1 MGPVG
6 LAFDTSGNLYI
17 SECMWTYAAIVRIDP
32 KGMMTTFAGTGTPG
46 YAGDGGPATAA
57 QLYCPVGLAFGPDGA
72 LYVADH
78 VNNRIRRVDS
88 AGIITTVVGD
98 GGPPGLNL
106 GSYSGDGGPAIKAA
120 LQEPWSVAFD
130 RRGNLYVGDRDNYRV
145 RKIDPN
151 GIITTVAGTGTSG
164 FSGDRGPAIAA
175 KICPLG
181 VAIDPADNLLIA
193 DPCNNRVRKVDSQGV
208 ISTIAGT
215 GATGSSGD
223 GKPATAATFAEP
235 GHFAFNAEGDLFVQE
250 GTRVRRID
258 PHGIV
263 STIFGSGKPGVP
275 VDGMLALEA
284 PLPEL
289 YGLAID
295 ASGRLYLA
303 DGNTSVYRVD
313 TRGILTLFAGKP

>member
-1 MGPVG
+1 
-6 LAFDTSGNLYI
+6 
-17 SECMWTYAAIVRIDP
+17 
-32 KGMMTTFAGTGTPG
+32 
-46 YAGDGGPATAA
+46 
-57 QLYCPVGLAFGPDGA
+57 
-72 LYVADH
+72 
-78 VNNRIRRVDS
+78 
-88 AGIITTVVGD
+88 
-98 GGPPGLNL
+98 
-106 GSYSGDGGPAIKAA
+106 
-120 LQEPWSVAFD
+120 
-130 RRGNLYVGDRDNYRV
+130 
-145 RKIDPN
+145 
-151 GIITTVAGTGTSG
+151 
-164 FSGDRGPAIAA
+164 
-175 KICPLG
+175 

-223 GKPATAATFAEP
+223 GKPATAATFVEP